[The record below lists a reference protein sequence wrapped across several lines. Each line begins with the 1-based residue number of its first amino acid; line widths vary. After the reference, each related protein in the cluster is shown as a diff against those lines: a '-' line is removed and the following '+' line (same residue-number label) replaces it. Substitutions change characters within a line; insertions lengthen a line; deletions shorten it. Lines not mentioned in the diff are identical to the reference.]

1 VKQIAIVTVS
11 RSDYSIYLPVLK
23 LMHSDPLLSLN
34 VIVGGT
40 HLSPHFGSSA
50 ESIEQDGFNIS
61 ARVDTLTDSE
71 SPQSITRSMG
81 LAINGFASAYS
92 VIKPDMLVLVGDR
105 FEMHSAASAAVPFNI
120 PISHIHGGEITEGAI
135 DDALR
140 HSITKLSHLHFVST
154 ESHAKRVLQMGEEP
168 WRVTLCGAPSLDN
181 LYKLPLLNKSQI
193 LERFGIS
200 MDPAP
205 LLITYHP
212 VTLQHDDTEEQ
223 TIELLSAIEQSKLPT
238 LFTIPNVDIKGSI
251 ISTMIQAYTDSHNNS
266 HMIPNFGT
274 EGYFSVMSH
283 CAAMVGNSSS
293 GIIEAAS
300 LKIPVVNVGTRQQG
314 RTRGAN
320 VIDVD
325 CNREAILSGIRY
337 GVSELFRSTLSD
349 IANPYGDGS
358 AAEIVVDKIK
368 NAPPH
373 AILIRKKFNEHL
385 D

>member
-1 VKQIAIVTVS
+1 MKQIAIVTVS

-168 WRVTLCGAPSLDN
+168 WRVT
-181 LYKLPLLNKSQI
+181 
-193 LERFGIS
+193 
-200 MDPAP
+200 
-205 LLITYHP
+205 P
-212 VTLQHDDTEEQ
+212 VSYTHMT
-223 TIELLSAIEQSKLPT
+223 LPT
-238 LFTIPNVDIKGSI
+238 K
-251 ISTMIQAYTDSHNNS
+251 A
-266 HMIPNFGT
+266 
-274 EGYFSVMSH
+274 
-283 CAAMVGNSSS
+283 
-293 GIIEAAS
+293 
-300 LKIPVVNVGTRQQG
+300 
-314 RTRGAN
+314 
-320 VIDVD
+320 
-325 CNREAILSGIRY
+325 
-337 GVSELFRSTLSD
+337 
-349 IANPYGDGS
+349 
-358 AAEIVVDKIK
+358 
-368 NAPPH
+368 
-373 AILIRKKFNEHL
+373 
-385 D
+385 